1 MTDPQASR
9 PFMPGYGV
17 FGGDEGNGDSG
28 ITLPGPAET
37 TKSAKQTPGANPA
50 PHCSLTTR
58 RSIPYNGPEDPHAS

>member
-50 PHCSLTTR
+50 PHSSLTTR
-58 RSIPYNGPEDPHAS
+58 HSIPYNGPEDPHAS

>member
-9 PFMPGYGV
+9 PFMPSYGIS
-17 FGGDEGNGDSG
+17 EGEEESGDSG
-28 ITLPGPAET
+28 ITLPWTGRN
-37 TKSAKQTPGANPA
+37 TKSAKQTPSANPA